1 MYGEIL
7 APYLADPTSVFI
19 ISSDFCHWGTRFNY
33 TYYLPSP
40 TSSENEGRVLKSGD
54 RVPRVSKDGGSNDSL
69 KIHES
74 IGVLDRMAM
83 DAVESGRHEAFT
95 KILRDT
101 GNTVCGRHP
110 IGVVMAAIQK
120 VGEGGEKGGVGS
132 GGDGGESAG
141 GMKKGRF
148 KFVRY
153 ERSSDCESVRDSSVS
168 YASAFA
174 IL

>member
-1 MYGEIL
+1 ML
-7 APYLADPTSVFI
+7 
-19 ISSDFCHWGTRFNY
+19 N
-33 TYYLPSP
+33 
-40 TSSENEGRVLKSGD
+40 
-54 RVPRVSKDGGSNDSL
+54 
-69 KIHES
+69 IHES

-110 IGVVMAAIQK
+110 IGVVMAALQK
-120 VGEGGEKGGVGS
+120 IAVAEGGN
-132 GGDGGESAG
+132 GGDGGEG
-141 GMKKGRF
+141 GGLKRGRF